1 MNEAI
6 RDNRLST
13 ADLVAR
19 AERPDDDRIERE
31 AFDERR
37 ADERTGEDIADRMGE
52 PVATHAAGTRIDERV
67 ARAVPAGQPDDEPP
81 MELFAAAAA
90 EDFRARWDAVQIGFV
105 DDPERAVRQADE
117 LVAQVMSSL
126 AETFATQRSE
136 LERYVTGDTTASTER
151 MRVALRRYR
160 SFFQRLLTL

>member
-6 RDNRLST
+6 NEKSLST

-19 AERPDDDRIERE
+19 ADRPNDR
-31 AFDERR
+31 
-37 ADERTGEDIADRMGE
+37 
-52 PVATHAAGTRIDERV
+52 VDERV
-67 ARAVPAGQPDDEPP
+67 AYAVPAGRPEDEAPVD
-81 MELFAAAAA
+81 LFATDAAG
-90 EDFRARWDAVQIGFV
+90 DFRARWDAVQIGFV
-105 DDPERAVRQADE
+105 DDPARAVRQADE

-126 AETFATQRSE
+126 AETFAAQRSE
-136 LERYVTGDTTASTER
+136 LEQYVTSDETASTER